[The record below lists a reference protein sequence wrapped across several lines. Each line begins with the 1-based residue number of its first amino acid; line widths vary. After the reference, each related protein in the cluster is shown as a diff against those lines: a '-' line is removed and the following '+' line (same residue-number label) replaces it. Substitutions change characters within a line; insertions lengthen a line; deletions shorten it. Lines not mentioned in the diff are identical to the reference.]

1 MLDEMFAQPIRAE
14 PWPGVMVPHAGWI
27 YSGALAAATFSR
39 VSIPPQVIVLCPQHR
54 AGGSRWAVAPHDV
67 WLLPDSQVASDPQL
81 ASRLAQNIDGLQ
93 LDAIPHRLE
102 HAIEVQLPL
111 LARLAPDVRVVGVT
125 VGGGSLSEL
134 LRFGQQLAQT
144 IADLNPRPLL
154 VISSDMNHFENDAQT
169 RLLDRLALDAMA
181 SLDPAAL
188 YRTVR
193 EHDISMCGVLA
204 AVVVMEALRQLGCLN
219 RCEKVGYATSGDVS
233 GDRRRVVGYAGVL
246 LG

>member
-1 MLDEMFAQPIRAE
+1 
-14 PWPGVMVPHAGWI
+14 
-27 YSGALAAATFSR
+27 
-39 VSIPPQVIVLCPQHR
+39 
-54 AGGSRWAVAPHDV
+54 
-67 WLLPDSQVASDPQL
+67 
-81 ASRLAQNIDGLQ
+81 
-93 LDAIPHRLE
+93 
-102 HAIEVQLPL
+102 
-111 LARLAPDVRVVGVT
+111 LAPDVRVVGVT

-144 IADLNPRPLL
+144 ISDLHPRPLL

-219 RCEKVGYATSGDVS
+219 RCEMVGYATSGDVS